1 MLGGLLGGGLL
12 LRRFFLRLAGFLSG
26 GFSLARADEALG
38 TETNQVF
45 SVRKLQRFMHKLVYY
60 PANNDGKFGCV
71 GCGRCLVKCPI
82 SMNIVKV
89 MKCLGEADRE

>member
-1 MLGGLLGGGLL
+1 
-12 LRRFFLRLAGFLSG
+12 
-26 GFSLARADEALG
+26 
-38 TETNQVF
+38 
-45 SVRKLQRFMHKLVYY
+45 MHKLVYY

-89 MKCLGEADRE
+89 MKCLGEADGE